1 LQLPADLVLYLCR
14 EHLRPSS
21 SAALSLTCKSLF
33 SLVFAGTRPG
43 LNSGTTQRRD
53 LQLLLEKD
61 LGHAWWYCHTCTLL
75 HPISAWG
82 PPAAGNKPWWD
93 DPSDRRHDS
102 RVLSGSGFSIGYRSV
117 RLAMNRHFLGAPN
130 GLPLRYFDVQGIS
143 LLGPLRWY
151 EKWTA
156 RILQGELFLSA
167 RRTMCGS
174 AWTDEALRAALDH
187 EGSRYDICGHV
198 SMSGPWSA
206 SNVTALHCA
215 GASASVT
222 ARTPVFLVPCRDL
235 VEACGRCLTDYTT
248 TVERRVKSD
257 KEQTAEYWFIT
268 ITSYHRLGS
277 GRSPWDAKWQAFGG
291 RPSISTIRLRRDME
305 THPPGAVKAAWD
317 EGEQA
322 AVGGH
327 RRSHSSPTWRAC

>member
-1 LQLPADLVLYLCR
+1 MASAVLYGPLFLQLPADLVLYLCR
-14 EHLRPSS
+14 EHLRPASA
-21 SAALSLTCKSLF
+21 AALSLTCKSLF
-33 SLVFAGTRPG
+33 VLVFAGTRPG
-43 LNSGTTQRRD
+43 FNGGTQRRD

-61 LGHAWWYCHTCTLL
+61 LGHAPL
-75 HPISAWG
+75 P
-82 PPAAGNKPWWD
+82 
-93 DPSDRRHDS
+93 RR
-102 RVLSGSGFSIGYRSV
+102 RVLLGSGFSIGYRSV

-143 LLGPLRWY
+143 LGPLRWF
-151 EKWTA
+151 EKWSA

-187 EGSRYDICGHV
+187 EGPRYDICGHV
-198 SMSGPWSA
+198 SMSGPWSI
-206 SNVTALHCA
+206 SNVTALHSA
-215 GASASVT
+215 AVSAST
-222 ARTPVFLVPCRDL
+222 SARAPVVLVPCRDL

-248 TVERRVKSD
+248 TVERRVRPVQGGGVD
-257 KEQTAEYWFIT
+257 GRQTMEYWFIT
-268 ITSYHRLGS
+268 ITSFHRLGS

-322 AVGGH
+322 AVSGH